1 MHGVDEATKC
11 QPFLYGTVCGGLFVA
26 EGLRGLPIPDGQKPA
41 LRADNVSCAMDS
53 PAAESRPT
61 RQRARRLTEEQ
72 LQEILNS
79 DTDCSDDDPDFMS
92 QDLSPKSHQR
102 SHRGQRRSRES
113 SESSEDVDN
122 PEEDTPR
129 KKAAKA
135 KSEPVK
141 KKFAKGE
148 VHKNG
153 PRRSSSWA
161 PAYDVPPPIENPAA
175 YSQWDT
181 DTKVIEPVK
190 KADKTYYCCVRGC
203 DSGDTSDRDGLW
215 LFAMPEKQ
223 ELKSVWVEQ
232 LPIDYERNR
241 PLSPRVCFRHFD
253 KSDFV
258 RRQQRLL
265 GLREDAIPLKIDF
278 SDETV
283 EVKEEPS

>member
-1 MHGVDEATKC
+1 MLVQNCVRGELLGVK
-11 QPFLYGTVCGGLFVA
+11 
-26 EGLRGLPIPDGQKPA
+26 EGLQGLPMPRGRKPSP
-41 LRADNVSCAMDS
+41 ADDDSSATES

-72 LQEILNS
+72 IKDILNS
-79 DTDCSDDDPDFMS
+79 DTDCSDDDPDFLTR
-92 QDLSPKSHQR
+92 DLSPKGR
-102 SHRGQRRSRES
+102 QRRSRES

-122 PEEDTPR
+122 PDEGAPR
-129 KKAAKA
+129 KKAVKV
-135 KSEPVK
+135 KSGPVK
-141 KKFAKGE
+141 KKIATGE
-148 VHKNG
+148 VRKNG
-153 PRRSSSWA
+153 PKRSSSWA

-181 DTKVIEPVK
+181 DTKVVEPVK

-203 DSGDTSDRDGLW
+203 DSGDTSDKDGLW

-223 ELKSVWVEQ
+223 EIKSEWVER

-265 GLREDAIPLKIDF
+265 GLREDAIPLKIDL
-278 SDETV
+278 SDDTPH
-283 EVKEEPS
+283 VKTEASY

>member
-1 MHGVDEATKC
+1 MPRGRKPSLAGDDSSAT
-11 QPFLYGTVCGGLFVA
+11 
-26 EGLRGLPIPDGQKPA
+26 E
-41 LRADNVSCAMDS
+41 S

-72 LQEILNS
+72 IKDILNS
-79 DTDCSDDDPDFMS
+79 DTDCSDDDPDFLTR
-92 QDLSPKSHQR
+92 DLSPKGR
-102 SHRGQRRSRES
+102 QRRSRES

-122 PEEDTPR
+122 PDGAPP
-129 KKAAKA
+129 KKAVRV
-135 KSEPVK
+135 KSGPVK
-141 KKFAKGE
+141 KKVATAGE
-148 VHKNG
+148 VRKNG
-153 PRRSSSWA
+153 PKRSSSWA

-181 DTKVIEPVK
+181 DIKVVEPVK

-203 DSGDTSDRDGLW
+203 DSGDTSDKDGLW

-223 ELKSVWVEQ
+223 EIKSEWVER
-232 LPIDYERNR
+232 LPINYERNQ

-265 GLREDAIPLKIDF
+265 GLREDAIPLKIDL
-278 SDETV
+278 SDDASH
-283 EVKEEPS
+283 VKKEAS